1 MTGFT
6 ESKIMKGNLFL
17 LFAFAAG
24 FCCIAGSL
32 CADEGLADND
42 LVTPEMTSQ
51 EPAAGR
57 RVRQVAPEYKGTE
70 VYHALYLP
78 IGLEAGR

>member
-6 ESKIMKGNLFL
+6 ESIIMKGNLFL

-32 CADEGLADND
+32 CADEGIADND

-57 RVRQVAPEYKGTE
+57 RVRQVAHWSSQVPRLGLSRWKGE
-70 VYHALYLP
+70 
-78 IGLEAGR
+78 